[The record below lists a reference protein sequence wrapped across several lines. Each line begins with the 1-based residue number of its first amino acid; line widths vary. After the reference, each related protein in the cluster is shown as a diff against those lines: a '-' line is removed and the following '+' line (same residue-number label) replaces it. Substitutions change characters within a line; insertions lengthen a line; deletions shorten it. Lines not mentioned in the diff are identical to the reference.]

1 MEKEA
6 NIKIGAL
13 KVDGGITV
21 NNFIN
26 QFQADLLQK
35 KIIKTLVKDS
45 TCLGSAMIAGLG
57 LGIFKNYSE
66 IKENIKNEK
75 EFNFNTQVRLK
86 YEEMY
91 KNWKKNINIA
101 LEKN

>member
-6 NIKIGAL
+6 NIKIASL

-26 QFQADLLQK
+26 QFQADILQK

-57 LGIFKNYSE
+57 AGIFKNYSE
-66 IKENIKNEK
+66 IKANIKTEK
-75 EFNFNTQVRLK
+75 EFNFNPQENHRF
-86 YEEMY
+86 EELY
-91 KNWKKNINIA
+91 RNWKKNIQCYLA
-101 LEKN
+101 D